1 MERKKMIVSIEE
13 LRQYRIDAGYSQA
26 ELALEVGVTQ
36 SYIARMEKGNLDP
49 KYSIVCA
56 IVEVVKGLRNIK
68 CIDVMDTT
76 PATIDARQ
84 TVTIARDLMRRRHV
98 TILPVVKSARVI
110 GCITDI
116 DISRND
122 HLDLNQLSVEAI
134 LNPLGIPIVD
144 EQTPILTAIPL
155 LDTYSAVVVQS
166 TGRLTGTI
174 SREDISKLERQ
185 GYPIHRGRR

>member
-1 MERKKMIVSIEE
+1 MIVSIKE

-56 IVEVVKGLRNIK
+56 IVEVVKGLRNLT
-68 CIDVMDTT
+68 CGDVMNNT
-76 PATIDARQ
+76 PATSDARQ
-84 TVTIARDLMRRRHV
+84 SVSMAKDLMKRRHV
-98 TILPVVKSARVI
+98 TILPVLKGARVI

-116 DISRND
+116 DISRNE
-122 HLDLNQLSVEAI
+122 HLNLNQLSVEAI

-144 EQTPILTAIPL
+144 EQTPILTVIPL
-155 LDTYSAVVVQS
+155 LDTYQAVVVQS
-166 TGRLTGTI
+166 AGRLIGTI
-174 SREDISKLERQ
+174 SRGDISKLKRY
-185 GYPIHRGRR
+185 GYPIPSVSSK